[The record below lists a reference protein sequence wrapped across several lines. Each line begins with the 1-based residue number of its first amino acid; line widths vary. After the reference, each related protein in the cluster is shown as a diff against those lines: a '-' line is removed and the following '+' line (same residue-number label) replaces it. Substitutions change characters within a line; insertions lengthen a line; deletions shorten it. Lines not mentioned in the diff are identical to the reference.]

1 MEHRQQLFHRGVAVL
16 GALQS
21 DIGGFLDQLSS
32 LASPAGGGAYDG
44 VPAVNR
50 DAAGVQP
57 TALLAQS
64 VHAAEQQHLS
74 SPPVQQQAHSLF
86 QLVQQDLD
94 SLLTELTVLGTEPQP
109 NHHPTW
115 PLSPLDQVLLE
126 AYKLH
131 SMGIDLIREAAATRC
146 ARQLAC

>member
-1 MEHRQQLFHRGVAVL
+1 MDSKQRLFHRGVAVL
-16 GALQS
+16 GVLQS

-32 LASPAGGGAYDG
+32 LASATGGDAYDG

-50 DAAGVQP
+50 DAASVQP
-57 TALLAQS
+57 TVQS
-64 VHAAEQQHLS
+64 AHAAAQQHAS
-74 SPPVQQQAHSLF
+74 SPPMQQQAHSMF

-94 SLLTELTVLGTEPQP
+94 SLLTELTALGTEPQP
-109 NHHPTW
+109 SHPPTW

-131 SMGIDLIREAAATRC
+131 SMGIDLIREAAATRY